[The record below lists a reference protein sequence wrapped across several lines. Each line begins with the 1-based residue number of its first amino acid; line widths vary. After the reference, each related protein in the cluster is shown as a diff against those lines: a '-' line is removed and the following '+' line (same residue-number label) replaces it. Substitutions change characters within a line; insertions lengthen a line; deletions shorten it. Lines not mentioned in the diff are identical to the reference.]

1 MAELK
6 NTEDIIKRP
15 VSNSEGHTV
24 GSINEI
30 YFDKDWKIT
39 DIQVKVDKA
48 AAKQFGVKTPLLG
61 SLLILVGTDRIQAF
75 TDQVVIDI
83 PAAEFKSYV
92 IARQD
97 LEKAAKKQQKKDEK
111 SAAKEADD

>member
-1 MAELK
+1 MSELK
-6 NTEDIIKRP
+6 NTDEILKRH

-24 GSINEI
+24 GTVNEI
-30 YFDKDWKIT
+30 YFDNDWKIT

-61 SLLILVGTDRIQAF
+61 SLLILIGTDRIQAF

-83 PAAEFKSYV
+83 SSAEFKSYV

-97 LEKAAKKQQKKDEK
+97 MEKAAKKKKKEGEK
-111 SAAKEADD
+111 NAKKTES